1 MAVRDLYVEVRSN
14 LRCSKYE
21 VSLFLTFFMSDVNLI
36 RFCCKISKNVFHKKT
51 ILSSF
56 FFCSLDL
63 FLSQFAL

>member
-36 RFCCKISKNVFHKKT
+36 RFCCKISKNVFHKKP
-51 ILSSF
+51 SF
-56 FFCSLDL
+56 HL
-63 FLSQFAL
+63 FSFVL